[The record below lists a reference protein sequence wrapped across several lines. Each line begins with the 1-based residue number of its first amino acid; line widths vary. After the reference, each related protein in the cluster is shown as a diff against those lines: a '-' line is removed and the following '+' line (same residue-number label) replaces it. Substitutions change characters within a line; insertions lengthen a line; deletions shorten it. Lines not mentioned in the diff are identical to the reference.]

1 MKNLRFRLPSP
12 PSPLKNS
19 RRLIRTRGGGVKSLP
34 SKRAAASL
42 VAVRAAA
49 IEALT
54 ELRESV
60 IEPMF
65 GDDDIR
71 VVIRHM
77 VEDDSVVVEVS
88 SDGPK
93 PKGKNGR
100 SRDLDNMAS
109 TILDALQGLAYVDD
123 RAVVSL
129 QVERITGRVGE

>member
-1 MKNLRFRLPSP
+1 M
-12 PSPLKNS
+12 
-19 RRLIRTRGGGVKSLP
+19 KSLP